1 MHIVTV
7 AEMRALEAQADRQYG
22 LTSPILMENAGKSA
36 ADLFEAHLLP
46 HHSMNGL
53 EVLLLIGPGNNGG
66 DGMVVA
72 HHLAEAGAFVSTYHW
87 KARKLTVR
95 GQEINEAET
104 TKELTSAIQ
113 SADYIIDALLGT
125 GT

>member
-72 HHLAEAGAFVSTYHW
+72 HHLTEAGAFVSTYHW
-87 KARKLTVR
+87 KVRKLTVR
-95 GQEINEAET
+95 GQRSEERRVG
-104 TKELTSAIQ
+104 KECRSR
-113 SADYIIDALLGT
+113 
-125 GT
+125 